1 MPSKLLSLLD
11 RVILPIR
18 FLFGALFIYTSLWHS
33 LHGEK
38 FLQSI
43 KDYQIISGPIV
54 AWSGFLFIAL
64 EAGIGIALVFGFFVR
79 QAAIVAAAL
88 LAVFTGVIVSAIVR
102 GLDIACG
109 CGLGDTQVGWFD
121 VVRDVLLMAIA
132 LLIAWRTGKNAEELS
147 TEQSA
152 EQLSAVK

>member
-18 FLFGALFIYTSLWHS
+18 FLFGALFIYTSLWRS

-64 EAGIGIALVFGFFVR
+64 EAGIWVAFVFGFFFR
-79 QAAIVAAAL
+79 QGGIVAAA
-88 LAVFTGVIVSAIVR
+88 FFSGFSR
-102 GLDIACG
+102 GKMCALVLRLGDSCG
-109 CGLGDTQVGWFD
+109 CGLGGTQV
-121 VVRDVLLMAIA
+121 
-132 LLIAWRTGKNAEELS
+132 
-147 TEQSA
+147 
-152 EQLSAVK
+152 

>member
-64 EAGIGIALVFGFFVR
+64 EAGIGGGLVFWVFVW
-79 QAAIVAAAL
+79 QAAIVPAAL
-88 LAVFTGVIVSAIVR
+88 RSVLSR
-102 GLDIACG
+102 GISCG
-109 CGLGDTQVGWFD
+109 IDRGPEIC
-121 VVRDVLLMAIA
+121 LL
-132 LLIAWRTGKNAEELS
+132 
-147 TEQSA
+147 
-152 EQLSAVK
+152 

>member
-64 EAGIGIALVFGFFVR
+64 EAGIGVSFVFGFFVM
-79 QAAIVAAAL
+79 QAAIVAAAFVAVFIGGIMKAL
-88 LAVFTGVIVSAIVR
+88 LAWSGIVS
-102 GLDIACG
+102 
-109 CGLGDTQVGWFD
+109 
-121 VVRDVLLMAIA
+121 
-132 LLIAWRTGKNAEELS
+132 
-147 TEQSA
+147 
-152 EQLSAVK
+152 